1 MYIQSN
7 AIKSFTLLIIKRRG
21 KSKKRREGRGQKGE
35 LEDIKERKIQERF
48 CNWIFGTVLES

>member
-7 AIKSFTLLIIKRRG
+7 TIKSFTLLIIKRRG